1 MLQTFRK
8 NLPLLMEMVRTDF
21 KLRYQS
27 SLLGYVWSLLKPLL
41 MFVILYLVFSKFLRF
56 GGEPLSLLLGIV
68 TWNFFAE
75 ATNTSLKSI
84 VNKGGLIRKLDL
96 PKYVI
101 VMASLLSALINL
113 LISFGIVILFSVLF
127 GSGITWTIILLPI
140 LLFELILFTY
150 GISMFLAAVFVRVR
164 DMNYLW
170 ELALQMGFYMVPIIY
185 PLTLLRERLDREYV
199 IDYMLLNPIV
209 QMLQDLRAVIT
220 EPGTIQ
226 VYSRDLGVLTL
237 LPFLIVLFVFIGG
250 VQYFRRHSPSFAED
264 V

>member
-1 MLQTFRK
+1 
-8 NLPLLMEMVRTDF
+8 MVRTDF

-27 SLLGYVWSLLKPLL
+27 SLLGYLWSLLKPLL

-68 TWNFFAE
+68 VWNFFAE

-113 LISFGIVILFSVLF
+113 LISIGIVILFSALF
-127 GSGITWTIILLPI
+127 GNGISWSILFLPL
-140 LLFELILFTY
+140 LLFELVVFTY
-150 GISMFLAAVFVRVR
+150 GLSLFLAAVFVRVR

-170 ELALQMGFYMVPIIY
+170 ELALQMGFYTVPIIY
-185 PLTLLRERLDREYV
+185 PLSLLQSRLGREDA
-199 IDYMLLNPIV
+199 IDFILLNPIV
-209 QMLQDLRAVIT
+209 QMLQDMRAIIT

-226 VYSRDLGVLTL
+226 LYDRDHG
-237 LPFLIVLFVFIGG
+237 LIVLIPFLLVGLIFIFG